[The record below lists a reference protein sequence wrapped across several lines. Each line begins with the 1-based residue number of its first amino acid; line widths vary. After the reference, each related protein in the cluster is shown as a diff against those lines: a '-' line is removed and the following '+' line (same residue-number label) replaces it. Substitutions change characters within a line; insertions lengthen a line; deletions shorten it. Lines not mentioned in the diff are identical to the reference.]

1 MKIIST
7 IAVSL
12 FALAEAHSH
21 ADEKPS
27 GWYYGF
33 KNKSNA
39 RNTKVWNEMEIQI
52 NFGENTMD
60 IEWYYGM
67 NLAIGIPKQTFVCSN
82 VPFTFD
88 GKNVIVKPDA
98 GTCLGNINAKFPTG
112 FGLDTP
118 HALPLMA
125 TGEVK
130 FTVAD
135 GKIELDMYP
144 IKSKLAKVPS
154 GVDGRAP
161 EKIPEKRTCDHDHD
175 HDDDDHDHDHS
186 ADGSSTKAP
195 EGIKADA
202 ASKSG
207 GNNAGAKLGSVFVS
221 AAAIV
226 FAGLFM

>member
-1 MKIIST
+1 MKNISF

-33 KNKSNA
+33 KNKANA
-39 RNTKVWNEMEIQI
+39 RNTKLWNDMEIQI
-52 NFGENTMD
+52 NFGENTLD

-67 NLAIGIPKQTFVCSN
+67 TLAFGIPKQTFVCSD

-88 GKNVIVKPDA
+88 GKNVIVKPNA
-98 GTCLGNINAKFPTG
+98 NFCLGNINRQFPNG
-112 FGLDTP
+112 YGLNSP
-118 HALPLMA
+118 HELPLMA

-144 IKSKLAKVPS
+144 IKSKLAKLPS

-161 EKIPEKRTCDHDHD
+161 EKIPEKRTCDHDHE
-175 HDDDDHDHDHS
+175 HDHS

-202 ASKSG
+202 ESKSG
-207 GNNAGAKLGSVFVS
+207 GNNAGAKLGSALVS
-221 AAAIV
+221 AAAI
-226 FAGLFM
+226 FGAGLFM